1 MSLRDQLQAA
11 LGQAYTLDRELTGGG
26 MSRVFVATETA
37 LGRQVV
43 VKVLHPELAAEVT
56 AERFAREI
64 QVVAKLQQAN
74 IVPLLTAGHTGQL
87 PFYTMPYVTGQ
98 SLRERLTVAGRL
110 PVTEAIQVLRD
121 VARALAHAHESG
133 VVHRDIK
140 PENILLSG
148 GAAVVTDFG
157 IAKAVSA
164 SRVEGSTITSVGA
177 GIGTPSYMA
186 PEQAA
191 GDPATDHR
199 ADIYAFGCL
208 AFELLSGKPPFD
220 EPSVHEI
227 VAAHMTKAAPDLK
240 ARRDDVP
247 TALAQLISLCLE
259 KQPSRRPQHATELLG
274 ALDTLITPLRASS
287 NATRII
293 ESRRT
298 VLFAVGLAI
307 GAAAMIVWTATLRSR
322 GGGSGAAEPTVAVIP
337 FANVGGD
344 SAQDYLADGVSD
356 ELATA
361 LGKLPGIQLAARSA
375 SYRYRG
381 RRDADV
387 REIGKALQVRYVVQG
402 TLRRVDQQLRVSAQ
416 LTDAETGRELWSDT
430 FDRTTQ
436 DVFRLQDD
444 IREAIARELAS
455 RSPGSGATAV
465 ATAAP
470 ASRGPGTANAEAY
483 DLYMRGVFAMRRR
496 QIPEATRMF
505 REAIARDGA
514 FARAHSGLAHALAL
528 SPYFTPTPQPEVFD
542 KVVASASAALQRDSS
557 LAEAWMSLALAHMQN
572 WRWAE
577 AATYF
582 DRAVAEDS
590 LDAQVHFQRGRF
602 QFYRGDEAGA
612 LASWN
617 RGSAIDPFF
626 AVAVSWRA
634 VVIGLQGRH
643 GEAVAEMTRALEY
656 DSTAAVVKQNAA
668 RVFLLAGQR
677 DRAVAIGDRL
687 PDVPPWS
694 GMRAYVHGA
703 VGDRQTAL
711 ARIRQLEALPPSTW
725 MRHTSL
731 AYGYLG
737 IGDTARTLDALARAT
752 DARELWPA
760 YHSVTDSLFNP
771 VRASARWAALLK
783 RVGLGDVRGAAR

>member
-307 GAAAMIVWTATLRSR
+307 GAVAMIVWTATLRSR
-322 GGGSGAAEPTVAVIP
+322 GGGSGGAEPTVAVIP

-361 LGKLPGIQLAARSA
+361 LGRLPGVHLAARSA
-375 SYRYRG
+375 AYRYRG
-381 RRDADV
+381 QRDADV

-416 LTDAETGRELWSDT
+416 LTDAETGRELWSDN
-430 FDRTTQ
+430 FDRSTS
-436 DVFRLQDD
+436 DVFRMQDD
-444 IREAIARELAS
+444 ITAAIARELGPRTAAAP
-455 RSPGSGATAV
+455 RAAATAI
-465 ATAAP
+465 T
-470 ASRGPGTANAEAY
+470 GLGTSDVEAY
-483 DLYMRGVFAMRRR
+483 DLYMRGEFALRQR
-496 QIPEATRMF
+496 QIAVAAEMF
-505 REAIARDGA
+505 ERAIARDA
-514 FARAHSGLAHALAL
+514 KFARAYAGLSQTLAL
-528 SPYFTPTPQPEVFD
+528 TPYFTASPHAAVFD
-542 KVVASASAALQRDSS
+542 RLVTAANTALARDSS
-557 LAEAWMSLALAHMQN
+557 LAEAWMSLGMAHMHS
-572 WRWAE
+572 WRWEE
-577 AATYF
+577 AGRYF
-582 DRAVAEDS
+582 DRAVAVDPADQQS
-590 LDAQVHFQRGRF
+590 HFQRGRYHL
-602 QFYRGDEAGA
+602 YRGKRDSALAEWQIAKRLDPFSA
-612 LASWN
+612 LASAW
-617 RGSAIDPFF
+617 SAY
-626 AVAVSWRA
+626 ALALEGRMEEALSEAGRA
-634 VVIGLQGRH
+634 VRYDSLASVIRLNVLRVYLIAGRKDEARKTADGLPNLPFWQGTRSYAYAMIGLPDS
-643 GEAVAEMTRALEY
+643 TRAF
-656 DSTAAVVKQNAA
+656 V
-668 RVFLLAGQR
+668 RR
-677 DRAVAIGDRL
+677 
-687 PDVPPWS
+687 
-694 GMRAYVHGA
+694 M
-703 VGDRQTAL
+703 
-711 ARIRQLEALPPSTW
+711 EAQPATLW
-725 MRHTSL
+725 QRHTSL
-731 AYGYLG
+731 AYAHMGLR
-737 IGDTARTLDALARAT
+737 DTARALDALERAT
-752 DARELWPA
+752 DAGEIWPNF
-760 YHSVTDSLFNP
+760 YPVHDPLFDP
-771 VRASARWAALLK
+771 VRSSARWAALMR
-783 RVGLGDVRGAAR
+783 RVGLHESRGAFR